1 MISEEE
7 NEPGDDTAIRTVANM
22 VSSGLNRYVSAGDN
36 VNQIGILYLLT
47 ALSLLNI
54 AKDMDNN
61 DQVLTTARRLASQ
74 GLSKAAR
81 VKS

>member
-1 MISEEE
+1 MISEDEDQ
-7 NEPGDDTAIRTVANM
+7 PGQDVAIRTVANM
-22 VSSGLNRYVSAGDN
+22 VSTGLNRYVTAGDN

-54 AKDMDNN
+54 AKDMDQNE
-61 DQVLTTARRLASQ
+61 QVLTTARRLASQ

-81 VKS
+81 VKT